1 MDAPTTLDA
10 VEIMKIIPHR
20 YPFLLVDRIEEL
32 EAGKRG
38 VGIKNVSMGDPFF
51 QGHFPDFP
59 VMPGV
64 LIVEALAQVGAVA
77 MLTLEEYRG
86 KIAFFAGIDNVR
98 FKRQVKPGDTL
109 LVSGTCNENIDLGEE
124 VHGITLDGQGTAT
137 INGDPSVVG
146 PLHDAVASDHG
157 IEAIAPAEIDA
168 EAGVATLIAIHFWR
182 VRKDGGISQPL

>member
-1 MDAPTTLDA
+1 MTSPTTLDA

-38 VGIKNVSMGDPFF
+38 VGIKNVTMGDPFF
-51 QGHFPDFP
+51 QGHFPDYP

-77 MLTLEEYRG
+77 MLTLDEYRG
-86 KIAFFAGIDNVR
+86 KIAFFAGLDNVR

-109 LVSGTCNENIDLGEE
+109 RLEVELGQIRRNIGSGSGLATVNGE
-124 VHGITLDGQGTAT
+124 VACK
-137 INGDPSVVG
+137 GDFMF
-146 PLHDAVASDHG
+146 
-157 IEAIAPAEIDA
+157 AIP
-168 EAGVATLIAIHFWR
+168 G
-182 VRKDGGISQPL
+182 